1 MDRRSDGRTAEE
13 LLADAINRP
22 GSFGQAETRRLIR
35 LLRSRDPKARLS
47 ASWAIGL
54 AVEHNPTLVDSNIR
68 RLARSV
74 ESEIAETDAIRTIA
88 YIAEHRPDVVEKVLS
103 LANVDR
109 GRAVELAPEI
119 VQIYRNTDH
128 GPASVVGDHQSKLG
142 RERTSSSGEET
153 ASKSVDEVD
162 PDDTEDSKNRS
173 RPPAATGDQPPESP
187 PEPPPPRS
195 LRYSEFA
202 VAGPML
208 SQGPIEAVK
217 AKYQADGRQY
227 PVTLKRL
234 RSRLSPTDTRRI
246 ADELS
251 AWDSVGTHPAA
262 VSVVGWG
269 IAPGGWIAHQYIDGG
284 TVADRRG
291 PVPPREAYWI
301 VERISDAIRYAH
313 GQGMIHGCLSPSS
326 VGFGVSFGVSKAGD
340 PWNYP
345 FVMDWGCLRLYDADS
360 APKAGFPIRYA
371 APEQLAPDRFGRV
384 DALTDVYQLGALAYR
399 LFTGRAPYQSTGPT
413 AATAVIDREPPP
425 PSEVHHAVPDAIG
438 PILQTCLASSKLDRY
453 ETVEA
458 FRRELAAV
466 RSEVGL

>member
-1 MDRRSDGRTAEE
+1 MDRSSDTRTAEE

-22 GSFGQAETRRLIR
+22 ESYGQPETRRLIR

-54 AVEHNPTLVDSNIR
+54 AVEHNPALVDSNIR

-109 GRAVELAPEI
+109 EQAVELAPQI
-119 VQIYRNTDH
+119 VRIYRDTDR
-128 GPASVVGDHQSKLG
+128 GPASVVGDHQSQRG
-142 RERTSSSGEET
+142 RKHMSHRAEET
-153 ASKSVDEVD
+153 ANESDDEVD
-162 PDDTEDSKNRS
+162 PDDPDDPKDRS
-173 RPPAATGDQPPESP
+173 RSVAATGDRPPKSP

-195 LRYSEFA
+195 LRYSEF
-202 VAGPML
+202 VVEGPML
-208 SQGPIEAVK
+208 SQGPIEAMK
-217 AKYQADGRQY
+217 AKYQAEGRQY

-234 RSRLSPTDTRRI
+234 RNRLSPTDTRRI
-246 ADELS
+246 AEELS
-251 AWDSVGTHPAA
+251 DWDSVGTHPAA

-301 VERISDAIRYAH
+301 VERVSDALRYAH
-313 GQGMIHGCLSPSS
+313 GQGLVHGCLSPSS
-326 VGFGVSFGVSKAGD
+326 VGFGVSFGVSKTGD

-345 FVMDWGCLRLYDADS
+345 FVMDWGCLRLYDVDVAT
-360 APKAGFPIRYA
+360 AIGHPVKYA
-371 APEQLAPDRFGRV
+371 APEQIAPDRFGRV

-413 AATAVIDREPPP
+413 AVTEVIGRQPPP
-425 PSEVHHAVPDAIG
+425 PSGVHHAVPEALD